1 MTMSSLGGALKCP
14 VRSEAKHRE
23 GAISDLTRERSGKRD
38 AAAVNH
44 VAAADERPGASPK
57 KPLTCARMGSAEIF
71 IFPPR
76 IVAIMRLAQRIDS
89 TTIARRQRE
98 LADDNLQSSPRILG
112 PLKIYNLF
120 SNILKEKIFWR
131 LHPQGNW
138 ADVGLMT
145 SSSGAENIFLQ
156 QPKLRQNG
164 FHVVISTSSLGVDIF
179 SLGHSLELFAA
190 RRGRPKKREKPLESG
205 QMDTKLPACARRG
218 REHQRAGDRRHPG
231 RYGASARS
239 SSAVP
244 C

>member
-71 IFPPR
+71 FFPPR

-164 FHVVISTSSLGVDIF
+164 FHVVISTSSLGVDV
-179 SLGHSLELFAA
+179 G
-190 RRGRPKKREKPLESG
+190 
-205 QMDTKLPACARRG
+205 
-218 REHQRAGDRRHPG
+218 
-231 RYGASARS
+231 RS
-239 SSAVP
+239 SLFETLSSWVAVRTEDSGFSISE
-244 C
+244 